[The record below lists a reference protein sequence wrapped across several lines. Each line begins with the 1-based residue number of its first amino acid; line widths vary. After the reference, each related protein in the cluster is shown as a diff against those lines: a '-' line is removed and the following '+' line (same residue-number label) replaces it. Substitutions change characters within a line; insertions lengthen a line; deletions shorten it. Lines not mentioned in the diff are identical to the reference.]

1 MSLKVTSYVCNAVLM
16 RTIQSVCLI
25 LIVDALDLVIWEYG
39 DVMEYST
46 ELYF

>member
-1 MSLKVTSYVCNAVLM
+1 M